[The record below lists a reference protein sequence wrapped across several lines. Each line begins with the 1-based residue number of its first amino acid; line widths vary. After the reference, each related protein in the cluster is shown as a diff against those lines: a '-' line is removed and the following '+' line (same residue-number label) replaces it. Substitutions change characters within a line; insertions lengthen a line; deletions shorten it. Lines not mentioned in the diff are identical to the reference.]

1 MNYRIGGHNVRITA
15 EHGYEMLDKLLP
27 SFKPFETTEAIPGEP
42 FLTMSLQR
50 SIKPVPQELLRHIT
64 DADTGN
70 GVIKVER
77 MEEGTYQF
85 TICNV
90 SGTPCALLQTASDFS
105 DCRCAIR
112 GDLGT
117 KRFALNGAMMLV
129 YAFRGALSDTL
140 LIHAS
145 VVRHKGRAYA
155 FTAASGTGKSTQA
168 SNWLNN
174 IEGCDLIN
182 DDNPIVRY
190 LNGKSVL
197 YGSPWSGKTA
207 CYRNVMVPLGAI
219 MKIER
224 DTVNHVTPLSTLE
237 TFGTLLTACSAIRTD
252 EKVYGSLCDVV
263 SKVIGTITMA
273 TLHCLPDAASAE
285 VCRCYLEEGDER
297 QKKEK

>member
-1 MNYRIGGHNVRITA
+1 MNYRIGGHYVRITA
-15 EHGYEMLDKLLP
+15 ERGDEVLDKLLP
-27 SFKPFETTEAIPGEP
+27 SFKPFEMRDAILGEP

-50 SIKPVPQELLRHIT
+50 SIKPVPQESLRHIT

-77 MEEGTYQF
+77 TTDGAYQF
-85 TICNV
+85 TICNI
-90 SGTPCALLQTASDFS
+90 SGIPCALLQTTSDFS
-105 DCRCAIR
+105 DCRCTIR
-112 GDLGT
+112 GDFGT

-129 YAFRGALSDTL
+129 YAFRGALHDTL

-145 VVRHKGRAYA
+145 VVRHSGMAYA
-155 FTAASGTGKSTQA
+155 FTAASGTGKSTQV

-174 IEGCDLIN
+174 IEGCDLVN

-190 LNGKSVL
+190 LDGKSVL

-207 CYRNVMVPLGAI
+207 CYRNIIVPLGAI

-237 TFGTLLTACSAIRTD
+237 AFGTLLTACSAIRTD
-252 EKVYGSLCDVV
+252 EKVYGSLCNVV
-263 SKVIGTITMA
+263 SKVVGSIIMA

-285 VCRCYLEEGDER
+285 VCRCYIEEGEVR
-297 QKKEK
+297 QEKEK